1 MNRLLANR
9 GLLQIFCSLLLVIMI
24 MSASSYVVYKKSI
37 SGIYDKVTQNNRL
50 VVKNII
56 QAFDSSFT
64 TVNNLIFTIHGLP
77 FDPVKSGDGGRM
89 DMAQVYNLQ
98 DNLASLISSVDYIE
112 DVIVFYDNQDL
123 AITANGTSDMKLLFQ
138 NKYRHDTYNASYWR
152 SFSKSKRPFTVFP
165 SSDYMMQT
173 EGSKPQ
179 SRQLIAVMDGN
190 KYKLSDKNVIILI
203 NAEKLLQHVNMSSM
217 IPGSSMIVLDGDR
230 KIVLSTEKNWDL
242 VEVLNDV
249 YFNQSQEDSLTR
261 GDFEYHVYQS
271 DYNDFIYIDK
281 MPYQF
286 QNIDTVASGSRII
299 MVIAIVSAVL
309 LSGLLSVYLYL
320 PVKGILQLFGEGRV
334 KGNDFRKIYSG
345 IVKVQRENEALRQ
358 RMERAEADMC
368 RNAFFRVL
376 ESQRS
381 SDIARDVLKYEP
393 FFFRDRSFVMASLE
407 LRLSQK
413 GDRSHPAM
421 EPRQIAELLRKEL
434 GSMAGAGYT
443 AVFHQRE
450 MQFLI
455 LLGIPQGGDRQTV
468 ISGWAAFI
476 QEANRDVLP
485 GYVLRS
491 FVSKDYEAHVP
502 NLLSAYQDVLNGMLY
517 RNVQDE
523 AQTVIDT
530 AAVQYVGD
538 VYFPLE
544 KMDHL
549 ARCLTAGLTEESI
562 QIVTDIIHENARR
575 NIHHY
580 HLAHVAKSMF
590 LYLIKPAKA
599 TAEGDQELM
608 QLESRFIR
616 RVEQAYDHREITE
629 ALLEVVKQV
638 AGSRGGEP
646 KSKLNPAFISQY
658 IELHYMNN
666 LYLDHMAEVLDTSPK
681 YFSNYFKKT
690 FGINYVEYLNKVRL
704 AHAREFLKNTD
715 YNISEIGEK
724 TGYMNASTFTTTFKK
739 YYGISPSEYRK
750 MAGEG

>member
-123 AITANGTSDMKLLFQ
+123 AITANGTSDMRLLFQ

-358 RMERAEADMC
+358 RMERAEAEMC
-368 RNAFFRVL
+368 RNAFLQVL

-421 EPRQIAELLRKEL
+421 EPWQIAELLRKEL

-450 MQFLI
+450 MRFLI
-455 LLGIPQGGDRQTV
+455 LLGIPQSGDRQTV

-476 QEANRDVLP
+476 QEANRDVLS
-485 GYVLRS
+485 GYMLRS

-502 NLLSAYQDVLNGMLY
+502 NLLSAYQDILNGMLY

>member
-1 MNRLLANR
+1 
-9 GLLQIFCSLLLVIMI
+9 MI

-165 SSDYMMQT
+165 SSDYMMLT

-309 LSGLLSVYLYL
+309 LSGLLSVYL
-320 PVKGILQLFGEGRV
+320 
-334 KGNDFRKIYSG
+334 G

-381 SDIARDVLKYEP
+381 SDIARDVL
-393 FFFRDRSFVMASLE
+393 
-407 LRLSQK
+407 
-413 GDRSHPAM
+413 
-421 EPRQIAELLRKEL
+421 
-434 GSMAGAGYT
+434 
-443 AVFHQRE
+443 
-450 MQFLI
+450 
-455 LLGIPQGGDRQTV
+455 
-468 ISGWAAFI
+468 
-476 QEANRDVLP
+476 
-485 GYVLRS
+485 
-491 FVSKDYEAHVP
+491 
-502 NLLSAYQDVLNGMLY
+502 
-517 RNVQDE
+517 
-523 AQTVIDT
+523 
-530 AAVQYVGD
+530 
-538 VYFPLE
+538 
-544 KMDHL
+544 
-549 ARCLTAGLTEESI
+549 
-562 QIVTDIIHENARR
+562 
-575 NIHHY
+575 
-580 HLAHVAKSMF
+580 
-590 LYLIKPAKA
+590 
-599 TAEGDQELM
+599 
-608 QLESRFIR
+608 
-616 RVEQAYDHREITE
+616 
-629 ALLEVVKQV
+629 
-638 AGSRGGEP
+638 
-646 KSKLNPAFISQY
+646 
-658 IELHYMNN
+658 
-666 LYLDHMAEVLDTSPK
+666 
-681 YFSNYFKKT
+681 
-690 FGINYVEYLNKVRL
+690 
-704 AHAREFLKNTD
+704 
-715 YNISEIGEK
+715 
-724 TGYMNASTFTTTFKK
+724 
-739 YYGISPSEYRK
+739 
-750 MAGEG
+750 